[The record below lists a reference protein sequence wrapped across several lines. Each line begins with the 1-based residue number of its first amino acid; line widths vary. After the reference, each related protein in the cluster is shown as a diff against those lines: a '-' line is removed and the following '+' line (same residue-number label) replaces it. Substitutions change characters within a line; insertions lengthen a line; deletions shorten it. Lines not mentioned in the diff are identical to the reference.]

1 MGILGAEEGEIFCRI
16 YDVGEVGN
24 FERKNILHPTLTLEQ
39 AAKFFKKD
47 PQAIDKILRQSRAKL
62 LEVREKR
69 VKPFRDEKILTSW
82 NGLILSGIAEAC
94 KVTDN
99 TNLREAAERT
109 VEFFYSKMF
118 QGGFLLHTYK
128 DGQAKLRGYLDD
140 YAFFAAGLLD
150 LYEVLFEGTL
160 LQRAE
165 QLTELMI
172 REFWDDNNGAFFY
185 TGHSHEQL
193 IGRTKPAFDGSVPSG
208 NSVATQLLLRLYH
221 FTGKEDYLKKAEK
234 VLRLYYDKME
244 NQPFGLTAMLCALD
258 FYLEGPKE
266 VVFVG
271 QREDEAMQDLLGK
284 FQSFYHP
291 NTTLQVVEPGEP
303 LGKISPLLEGK
314 SQIEGKPTVYV
325 CQNFTC
331 SAPVTGWED
340 LKRLMES

>member
-1 MGILGAEEGEIFCRI
+1 MGILGGEEGEIFCRI

-118 QGGFLLHTYK
+118 QGEFLLHTYK

-234 VLRLYYDKME
+234 VLRLYYDGME

-258 FYLEGPKE
+258 FYLEGSKE

-291 NTTLQVVEPGEP
+291 NTTLQVVEPGES

-314 SQIEGKPTVYV
+314 SQIDGKPTVYV

-331 SAPVTGWED
+331 SAPVTEWED